1 MKYTKIKFPLLSIL
15 FLSLLTSCTKDFLDP
30 DAPGTIFETNYYK
43 NENEAYSGLVATYD
57 ILSKHSGG
65 FENMIIMF
73 NAGSDDCTGGGAGP
87 ESKLPVNNFSN
98 YTIDQINVPGSFWN
112 NFYQG
117 IFRANTLLEKLPNVP
132 MDAFKKARFAA
143 EAKMLRAYYH
153 FELLRIFKNIPMFT
167 KPSTPEDVATK
178 LQENPNTVYAQIEQ
192 DLIEAIPNLPLTIT
206 NTTDEAGRFTQGAAK
221 ALLGKVYLYQG
232 NKTLAA
238 EQFADVN
245 GVPGG
250 TSIYGYKLLPSFAN
264 LWKSNNKFNT
274 EAIIEISHSALSNA
288 GYGNWGSGNDEGNA
302 VTIMVGP
309 RDYTR
314 IGTTAPDFSFGFSFN
329 PVTQNLYDFMKLDPR
344 FNATIADIKALK
356 TAGSINY
363 TAGAEDTGYF
373 LKKFMP
379 LKSDIATGSGNV
391 ELNNKQ
397 NTYAIR
403 LADTY
408 LMEAEA
414 LNGTGARAQALLTAV
429 RARVGLGPVPV
440 SLNAIQNERR
450 MELAGEGHRWF
461 DLVRSGQAPTVLA
474 GRGFVAGKNEIW
486 PIPFKETQNTQIVQ
500 NPNYN

>member
-1 MKYTKIKFPLLSIL
+1 MKNIYVKFL
-15 FLSLLTSCTKDFLDP
+15 FLCFLFSSLLISCSKDFLDP
-30 DAPGTIFETNYYK
+30 EAPGTILEINYYK
-43 NENEAYSGLVATYD
+43 NETEAYTGLVATYD

-65 FENMIIMF
+65 FENMITMF
-73 NAGSDDCTGGGAGP
+73 NAGSDDCTGGGAAP
-87 ESKLPVNNFSN
+87 ENADPINFFSN
-98 YTIDQINVPGSFWN
+98 YRINPNNVAGSFWN

-117 IFRANTLLEKLPNVP
+117 IFRANTLLLKLPNVP
-132 MDAFKKARFAA
+132 MDASKKARFAA

-167 KPSTPEDVATK
+167 IPSTPEDVSTK
-178 LQENPNTVYAQIEQ
+178 LQENPNAVYAQIEQ
-192 DLIEAIPNLPLTIT
+192 DLIEAIPSLPLTIT
-206 NTTDEAGRFTQGAAK
+206 NATDEAGRFTQGAAK

-238 EQFADVN
+238 EQFAVVN

-250 TSIYGYKLLPSFAN
+250 TSTYGYKLLPSFAN
-264 LWKSNNKFNT
+264 LWVSNNKFNT
-274 EAIIEISHSALSNA
+274 ESIIEISHSALSNA

-302 VTIMVGP
+302 VAIMVGP

-314 IGTTAPDFSFGFSFN
+314 IGTIAPDFSFGFSFN

-344 FNATIADIKALK
+344 FASTIADIKALK
-356 TAGSINY
+356 TANRINY
-363 TAGAEDTGYF
+363 TPGFEDTGYF

-440 SLNAIQNERR
+440 SITAIQNERR

-461 DLVRSGQAPTVLA
+461 DLVRSGQAATVLA
-474 GRGFVAGKNEIW
+474 SRNFVAGKNEIW
-486 PIPFKETQNTQIVQ
+486 PIPFKETLNTRIVQ